1 MYHRNAFYL
10 ASIVIALLALTG
22 PASAEEHLARFFGSY
37 VGSGKAVHP
46 IHGGAEV
53 RAMDVT
59 VEPYKDDGFRLKWI
73 TVIHPAD
80 GPAEH
85 PIKRRE
91 TEENFVP
98 SDWNSAVFISAP
110 RGGMFT
116 KAELPNPLEGE
127 PMRWAAVDGDALTVY
142 SAGIAASGALEA
154 QIYRRTLTKNGLDVI
169 FLRLEDEQVMLRAD
183 GQLTRTE

>member
-1 MYHRNAFYL
+1 
-10 ASIVIALLALTG
+10 
-22 PASAEEHLARFFGSY
+22 
-37 VGSGKAVHP
+37 
-46 IHGGAEV
+46 V